1 TTKDEG
7 QQVVAALARNRLGVV
22 LLRSQRLGVVLRAH
36 EWQVPGA
43 VEDGLGGIHPELRLL
58 VRVVDHAPQIGR
70 ALDGGGDDG
79 LADLVMDAGS
89 HLAEGLGG
97 LLGPVVAL
105 RPRADRA
112 AGHLAL
118 GRLPLVVWSGVVQ
131 ALGGLGGVVVAEEG
145 PYLVGQRPDFLWVGL
160 QLLAVQATHSGSS
173 SSGITATQ
181 HHTTNRSSR
190 APAMEKTMAKTPR
203 RGR

>member
-1 TTKDEG
+1 MT
-7 QQVVAALARNRLGVV
+7 
-22 LLRSQRLGVVLRAH
+22 RSIQ
-36 EWQVPGA
+36 
-43 VEDGLGGIHPELRLL
+43 DGFGRIDPELGSL

-70 ALDGGGDDG
+70 ALDGGSDDG

-131 ALGGLGGVVVAEEG
+131 APGRLGGALVAEEG
-145 PYLVGQRPDFLWVGL
+145 PYLVGQRPD
-160 QLLAVQATHSGSS
+160 
-173 SSGITATQ
+173 
-181 HHTTNRSSR
+181 
-190 APAMEKTMAKTPR
+190 
-203 RGR
+203 

>member
-1 TTKDEG
+1 MPSPIQNGFRRIYSE
-7 QQVVAALARNRLGVV
+7 LG
-22 LLRSQRLGVVLRAH
+22 S
-36 EWQVPGA
+36 
-43 VEDGLGGIHPELRLL
+43 L

-70 ALDGGGDDG
+70 ALDGGSDDG
-79 LADLVMDAGS
+79 LADLVMDTGS
-89 HLAEGLGG
+89 HLAEGLAC

-118 GRLPLVVWSGVVQ
+118 GRLPLVVGAGVVQ
-131 ALGGLGGVVVAEEG
+131 PLGGLGGVVVAEEG
-145 PYLVGQRPDFLWVGL
+145 PDLVGQRPDFLRVGL
-160 QLLAVQATHSGSS
+160 QLFAVQATHIMSS

-190 APAMEKTMAKTPR
+190 APAMEKAM
-203 RGR
+203 G